1 MSWSSKRFPD
11 GLAVFGSAIG
21 LMPMKEMF
29 DAFAAT
35 HPGAAILS
43 RIDPDKSVVLFFP
56 PVAREFGRMMGGEDC
71 EPPSRENLAVLIGDA
86 AALEQ
91 LAG

>member
-1 MSWSSKRFPD
+1 MPWSSKRFPD
-11 GLAVFGSAIG
+11 GLVVFGSAIG

-43 RIDPDKSVVLFFP
+43 RLDADKSVVLYFP
-56 PVAREFGRMMGGEDC
+56 PVAWEFGRMMGGSDC
-71 EPPSRENLAVLIGDA
+71 EPPSRENLALLIGDA
-86 AALEQ
+86 SALEQ
-91 LAG
+91 LPG